1 MRKFIVVTILCITLI
16 LGSLASVSALTIK
29 FPEGND
35 LEVNTFEPSG
45 GWGNASLLVIG
56 SRALAISFGLML
68 VAWIFIIIFA
78 AIRII
83 RDPGEGLPAG
93 SKRIQN
99 VFYGISFG
107 LLFFVAISFLGS
119 LAGLGNVFQWSESL
133 QECSC
138 ERAAEGETCYFYKF
152 QAEASYED
160 NVNPNWQCYGEDDVK
175 YQKGWQTPIKLKPTN

>member
-1 MRKFIVVTILCITLI
+1 MRKFFTGIIFFLTFLSVN
-16 LGSLASVSALTIK
+16 LASVSALTIK
-29 FPEGND
+29 FPDNNN
-35 LEVNTFEPSG
+35 LEVNTFEPTG
-45 GWGNASLLVIG
+45 GWGNASPLVIG
-56 SRALAISFGLML
+56 SRVLAISFGLML

-138 ERAAEGETCYFYKF
+138 ENAKEGDICYSYRF
-152 QAEASYED
+152 QAEASRED
-160 NVNPNWQCYGEDDVK
+160 GDTLDWYCGTTGL
-175 YQKGWQTPIKLKPTN
+175 GWDLSRTP